1 MLARSVY
8 VPLAIRARVCVREY
22 TPLFE
27 SRGEEAHFEPKVTRG
42 PLAFSSVSYSLLG
55 FSANQRFGTRWS
67 CARFIFAVERPEVA
81 SSMSLKVV
89 KAAQVH
95 PLPPS
100 SPHPVRPA
108 RPIVP
113 VSGLTR
119 PAVRE
124 HAPAPLPNY
133 HHHLVPN
140 DRLRTRGSLSQNPS
154 FRVGREG
161 WRGGE
166 GEGVSVCG
174 SNCLLLRSRAARSP
188 SALCGSVGRIGV
200 PSCGVRS
207 DAQ

>member
-1 MLARSVY
+1 MSMFLRSQVD
-8 VPLAIRARVCVREY
+8 VGKLLCLDFALQPPPDSL
-22 TPLFE
+22 
-27 SRGEEAHFEPKVTRG
+27 SRGVNHWG
-42 PLAFSSVSYSLLG
+42 LS
-55 FSANQRFGTRWS
+55 RFT
-67 CARFIFAVERPEVA
+67 CAPQN
-81 SSMSLKVV
+81 ML
-89 KAAQVH
+89 
-95 PLPPS
+95 
-100 SPHPVRPA
+100 PA
-108 RPIVP
+108 RQSPRPISP
-113 VSGLTR
+113 GSGLTR

-124 HAPAPLPNY
+124 HAPPPLPNY

-154 FRVGREG
+154 FRVGRVG
-161 WRGGE
+161 WRAGE

>member
-1 MLARSVY
+1 MGRLLARWLTLSQKS
-8 VPLAIRARVCVREY
+8 RM
-22 TPLFE
+22 TPL
-27 SRGEEAHFEPKVTRG
+27 
-42 PLAFSSVSYSLLG
+42 LSLRQATLCSASQRISDLELG
-55 FSANQRFGTRWS
+55 GH
-67 CARFIFAVERPEVA
+67 ARDFAVERPEVA

-89 KAAQVH
+89 KAAHVH
-95 PLPPS
+95 PLPS
-100 SPHPVRPA
+100 ACPHPARPA
-108 RPIVP
+108 RPIEP
-113 VSGLTR
+113 MSGLTR

-154 FRVGREG
+154 FRVGRVG
-161 WRGGE
+161 WRAGE